1 MPERRPYRRE
11 PEERRREDLIHAAL
25 ELVAEGGLQ
34 AATVRAI
41 AARAGVTPG
50 LIRHY
55 FSSKEDLTRAAYL
68 RVMEQMTRQ
77 TAAALIDPT
86 KSANVQLARFVAASV
101 SAPVVDSTTLGLWAA
116 FLHGARND
124 PEMRAIHRD
133 GYLGFRDLL
142 QGLIAAVSPDDTPHE
157 LLRKRAIACNAVV
170 DGLWMESSML
180 PDAFAL
186 GEIVEIALASV
197 GAICGTTLSL
207 TPLTDRNP
215 E

>member
-1 MPERRPYRRE
+1 MTDRRPYRRE
-11 PEERRREDLIHAAL
+11 TEERRREDLIQAAL

-41 AARAGVTPG
+41 ADKAGVTPG

-55 FSSKEDLTRAAYL
+55 FSSKEELTRAAYL

-86 KSANVQLARFVAASV
+86 KPADVQLARFVAASV
-101 SAPVVDSTTLGLWAA
+101 SAPVVDSTSLGLWAA

-124 PEMRAIHRD
+124 PEMRAIHAR

-142 QGLIAAVSPDDTPHE
+142 QGLIAAVCPDQTPDA
-157 LLRKRAIACNAVV
+157 LRKKAIACNAVI

-180 PDAFAL
+180 PEAFGL
-186 GEIVEIALASV
+186 GEIVEIALTSV
-197 GAICGTTLSL
+197 SAICGTPLSL
-207 TPLTDRNP
+207 TARNDRTP
-215 E
+215 T

>member
-1 MPERRPYRRE
+1 MTERRPYRRE
-11 PEERRREDLIHAAL
+11 PEERRREDLILAAL

-41 AARAGVTPG
+41 ADKAGVTPG

-77 TAAALIDPT
+77 TAAALIDPS
-86 KSANVQLARFVAASV
+86 KSADIQLARFVAASV
-101 SAPVVDSTTLGLWAA
+101 SAPVVNSTTLGLWAA
-116 FLHGARND
+116 FLHGARTD
-124 PEMRAIHRD
+124 PEMRAIHAQ

-142 QGLIAAVSPDDTPHE
+142 QSLIAAICPDQSQET
-157 LLRKRAIACNAVV
+157 LRKKAIACNAVI

-180 PDAFAL
+180 PEAFAL

-197 GAICGTTLSL
+197 GAICGTPLGL
-207 TPLTDRNP
+207 TSRNDRTA